1 MLLMLATGFPC
12 SSHLLTSP
20 ISPYHRNMSFIT
32 SPIQSFKTRRERL
45 LAWMHTQGGGIAILP
60 TAALRPR
67 NRDNQYTFRHDSD
80 FFYLSGFKESGAW
93 LVLIAGD
100 ANKSILFCEG
110 KNPEAEIWNGKR
122 WGPEAAAEH
131 FEFDLSYDV
140 TELDQRVP
148 ELMRGHTQLL
158 TPLSNFSNQSLLTK
172 VHDWVAL
179 AQRKTRG
186 AHATPVKWLDLCE
199 PLSEMRLIKDPSEL
213 AIMREAAAISARA
226 HTRAMQVTRPGL
238 HEYELE
244 AELLHTFRKQGAQGV
259 AYDSIVAAGPNAC
272 VLHHPAGDSLMHDG
286 ELVLIDAGCELEG
299 YASDITRTFPV
310 NGRFS
315 GAQRALYEIVLH
327 AQQAAIAHT
336 SPKHHWNAGHEAAVR
351 ELTQGLLDEGLLKG
365 TLEQALDTSAYSRF
379 YMHRTGHWLG
389 MDVHDVGAYRMPPLG
404 AQDRP
409 WRMLEQNMVLTIE
422 PGLYVRP
429 AEDVPE
435 AFWNIGIRIED
446 DAVITAEGCELI
458 SRGVPVEIT
467 EIEALMKG

>member
-1 MLLMLATGFPC
+1 MP
-12 SSHLLTSP
+12 SV
-20 ISPYHRNMSFIT
+20 T

-67 NRDNQYTFRHDSD
+67 NRDNHYTFRHDSD
-80 FFYLSGFKESGAW
+80 FFYLSGFKESDAW

-100 ANKSILFCEG
+100 VDQSILFCEE

-122 WGPEAAAEH
+122 WGPQAAAEY
-131 FEFDLSYDV
+131 FDFDQSYDV
-140 TELDQRVP
+140 SERDQRIP
-148 ELMRGHTQLL
+148 ELLLGHAQLF
-158 TPLSNFSNQSLLTK
+158 TPLSNVSNQQLLTH
-172 VHDWVAL
+172 VHDWVAV
-179 AQRKTRG
+179 AQRKSRGTR
-186 AHATPVKWLDLCE
+186 ATPVKWLDLCE
-199 PLSEMRLIKDPSEL
+199 PLAEMRLIKDATEL
-213 AIMREAAAISARA
+213 SIMKEAASISAQA
-226 HTRAMQVTRPGL
+226 HVRAMQATHAGL

-244 AELLHTFRKQGAQGV
+244 AELLHTFRKRGAQGV
-259 AYDSIVAAGPNAC
+259 AYDSIVAAGANAC
-272 VLHHPAGDSLMHDG
+272 VLHHPAGNSVMHDG

-327 AQQAAIAHT
+327 AQKEAIAHT
-336 SPKHHWNAGHEAAVR
+336 SSTHHWNAGHEAAVR
-351 ELTQGLLDEGLLKG
+351 VLTQGLLDEGLLKG
-365 TLEQALDTSAYSRF
+365 TLEQALETSTYSRF

-389 MDVHDVGAYRMPPLG
+389 MDVHDVGAYRAPPLG
-404 AQDRP
+404 AEDRP

-435 AFWNIGIRIED
+435 AFWNLGIRIED
-446 DAVITAEGCELI
+446 DAVITAQGCELI
-458 SRGVPVEIT
+458 SRGVPVEIA

>member
-1 MLLMLATGFPC
+1 MP
-12 SSHLLTSP
+12 SV
-20 ISPYHRNMSFIT
+20 T

-67 NRDNQYTFRHDSD
+67 NRDNHYTFRHDSD
-80 FFYLSGFKESGAW
+80 FFYLSGFKESDAW

-100 ANKSILFCEG
+100 VDQSILFCEG

-122 WGPEAAAEH
+122 WGPQAAAEY
-131 FEFDLSYDV
+131 FDFDQSYDV
-140 TELDQRVP
+140 SERDQRIP
-148 ELMRGHTQLL
+148 ELLLGHAQLF
-158 TPLSNFSNQSLLTK
+158 TPLSNVSNQQLLTH
-172 VHDWVAL
+172 VHDWVAV
-179 AQRKTRG
+179 AQRKSRGTR
-186 AHATPVKWLDLCE
+186 ATPVKWLDLCE
-199 PLSEMRLIKDPSEL
+199 PLAEMRLIKDATEL
-213 AIMREAAAISARA
+213 SIMKEAASISAQA
-226 HTRAMQVTRPGL
+226 HVRAMQATHAGL

-244 AELLHTFRKQGAQGV
+244 AELLHTFRKRGAQGV
-259 AYDSIVAAGPNAC
+259 AYDSIVAAGANAC
-272 VLHHPAGDSLMHDG
+272 VLHHPAGNSVMHDG

-327 AQQAAIAHT
+327 AQKEAIAHT
-336 SPKHHWNAGHEAAVR
+336 SPTHHWNAGHEAAVR
-351 ELTQGLLDEGLLKG
+351 VLTQGLLDEGLLKG
-365 TLEQALDTSAYSRF
+365 TLEQALETSTYSRF

-389 MDVHDVGAYRMPPLG
+389 MDVHDVGAYRAPPLG
-404 AQDRP
+404 AEDRP

-435 AFWNIGIRIED
+435 AFWNLGIRIED
-446 DAVITAEGCELI
+446 DAVITAQGCELI
-458 SRGVPVEIT
+458 SRGVPVEIA

>member
-1 MLLMLATGFPC
+1 MPSIA
-12 SSHLLTSP
+12 
-20 ISPYHRNMSFIT
+20 

-45 LAWMHTQGGGIAILP
+45 LAWMHAQGGGIALLP
-60 TAALRPR
+60 TAALRSR
-67 NRDNQYTFRHDSD
+67 NRDIHYTFRHDSD
-80 FFYLSGFKESGAW
+80 FFYLSGFKESDAW

-100 ANKSILFCEG
+100 ADQSILFCEG
-110 KNPEAEIWNGKR
+110 KNPEVEIWNGKR
-122 WGPEAAAEH
+122 WGPQAAAEH
-131 FEFDLSYDV
+131 FDFDQSYDV
-140 TELDQRVP
+140 SELDQRIP
-148 ELMRGHTQLL
+148 ELLLGHAQLF
-158 TPLSNFSNQSLLTK
+158 TPLSNFSNQQLLTK
-172 VHDWVAL
+172 VHDWVAA

-186 AHATPVKWLDLCE
+186 SRATPVKWLDLCE
-199 PLSEMRLIKDPSEL
+199 PLSEMRLIKDETEL
-213 AIMREAAAISARA
+213 IIMKEAASISAQA
-226 HTRAMQVTRPGL
+226 HVRAMQVARAGL
-238 HEYELE
+238 HEYALE

-259 AYDSIVAAGPNAC
+259 AYDSIVAAGANAC
-272 VLHHPAGDSLMHDG
+272 VLHHPAGSSVMRDG

-327 AQQAAIAHT
+327 AQKEAIAHT
-336 SPKHHWNAGHEAAVR
+336 SPTHHWNAGHEAAIRV
-351 ELTQGLLDEGLLKG
+351 LTQGLLDEGLLQG
-365 TLEQALDTSAYSRF
+365 TLEQALETSTYSRF

-389 MDVHDVGAYRMPPLG
+389 MDVHDVGAYRAPPLG

-409 WRMLEQNMVLTIE
+409 WRMLEKNMVLTIE

-446 DAVITAEGCELI
+446 DAVITAQGCALI
-458 SRGVPVEIT
+458 SRGVPVEIA

>member
-1 MLLMLATGFPC
+1 MP
-12 SSHLLTSP
+12 SV
-20 ISPYHRNMSFIT
+20 T

-67 NRDNQYTFRHDSD
+67 NRDNHYTFRHDSD
-80 FFYLSGFKESGAW
+80 FFYLSGFKESDAW

-100 ANKSILFCEG
+100 VDQSILFCEE

-122 WGPEAAAEH
+122 WGPQAAAEY
-131 FEFDLSYDV
+131 FDFDQSYDV
-140 TELDQRVP
+140 SERDQRIP
-148 ELMRGHTQLL
+148 ELLLGHAQLF
-158 TPLSNFSNQSLLTK
+158 TPLSNVSNQQLLTH
-172 VHDWVAL
+172 VHDWVAV
-179 AQRKTRG
+179 AQRKSRGTR
-186 AHATPVKWLDLCE
+186 ATPVKWLDLCE
-199 PLSEMRLIKDPSEL
+199 PLAEMRLIKDATEL
-213 AIMREAAAISARA
+213 SIMKEAASISAQA
-226 HTRAMQVTRPGL
+226 HVRAMQATHAGL

-244 AELLHTFRKQGAQGV
+244 AELLHTFRKRGAQGV
-259 AYDSIVAAGPNAC
+259 AYDSIVAAGANAC
-272 VLHHPAGDSLMHDG
+272 VLHHPAGNSVMHDG

-327 AQQAAIAHT
+327 AQKEAIAHT
-336 SPKHHWNAGHEAAVR
+336 SPTHHWNAGHEAAVR
-351 ELTQGLLDEGLLKG
+351 VLTQGLLDEGLLKG
-365 TLEQALDTSAYSRF
+365 TLEQALETSTYSRF

-389 MDVHDVGAYRMPPLG
+389 MDVHDVGAYRAPPLG
-404 AQDRP
+404 AEDRP

-435 AFWNIGIRIED
+435 AFWNLGIRIED
-446 DAVITAEGCELI
+446 DAVITAQGCELI
-458 SRGVPVEIT
+458 SRGVPVEIA

>member
-1 MLLMLATGFPC
+1 MFA
-12 SSHLLTSP
+12 
-20 ISPYHRNMSFIT
+20 IK

-45 LAWMHTQGGGIAILP
+45 LTWMHAHGGGIAILP
-60 TAALRPR
+60 TGALRPR
-67 NRDNQYTFRHDSD
+67 NRDNHYTFRHDSD
-80 FFYLSGFKESGAW
+80 FFYLTGFKESEAW
-93 LVLIAGD
+93 LVLVAGD
-100 ANKSILFCEG
+100 SNQSILFCEG

-122 WGPEAAAEH
+122 WGPQAAAEH
-131 FEFDLSYDV
+131 FDLDLSYDV
-140 TELDQRVP
+140 AELDQRMP
-148 ELMRGHTQLL
+148 DLMLGHAQLL
-158 TPLSNFSNQSLLTK
+158 TPLSHFSNQQLLTK
-172 VHDWVAL
+172 VHDWVGA

-186 AHATPVKWLDLCE
+186 ARATPVKWLDLCE
-199 PLSEMRLIKDPSEL
+199 PLSEMRVIKDSTEL
-213 AIMREAAAISARA
+213 AIMREAASISAHA
-226 HTRAMQVTRPGL
+226 HTRAMQAASPGL

-259 AYDSIVAAGPNAC
+259 AYDSIVAAGANAC
-272 VLHHPAGDSLMHDG
+272 VLHHPAGDSVMHDG

-315 GAQRALYEIVLH
+315 GAQRALYEIVLR
-327 AQQAAIAHT
+327 AQQEAIAHT

-351 ELTQGLLDEGLLKG
+351 VLTQGLIDEGLLKG
-365 TLEQALDTSAYSRF
+365 TFEQAMETSSYTRF

-389 MDVHDVGAYRMPPLG
+389 MDVHDVGTYRAPPLG

-446 DAVITAEGCELI
+446 DVIVTEQGCEI
-458 SRGVPVEIT
+458 MTRGAPVEIA
-467 EIEALMKG
+467 EIEALMRE

>member
-1 MLLMLATGFPC
+1 MP
-12 SSHLLTSP
+12 SV
-20 ISPYHRNMSFIT
+20 T

-67 NRDNQYTFRHDSD
+67 NRDNHYTFRHDSD
-80 FFYLSGFKESGAW
+80 FFYLSGFKESDAW

-100 ANKSILFCEG
+100 VDQSILFCEG

-122 WGPEAAAEH
+122 WGPQAAAEY
-131 FEFDLSYDV
+131 FDFDQSYDV
-140 TELDQRVP
+140 SERDQRIP
-148 ELMRGHTQLL
+148 ELLLGHAQLF
-158 TPLSNFSNQSLLTK
+158 TPLSNVSNQQLLTH
-172 VHDWVAL
+172 VHDWVAV
-179 AQRKTRG
+179 AQRKSRGTR
-186 AHATPVKWLDLCE
+186 ATPVKWLDLCE
-199 PLSEMRLIKDPSEL
+199 PLAEMRLIKDATEL
-213 AIMREAAAISARA
+213 SIMKEAASISAQA
-226 HTRAMQVTRPGL
+226 HVRAMQATHAGL

-244 AELLHTFRKQGAQGV
+244 AELLHTFRKRGAQGV
-259 AYDSIVAAGPNAC
+259 AYDSIVASGANAC
-272 VLHHPAGDSLMHDG
+272 VLHHPAGNSVMHDG

-327 AQQAAIAHT
+327 AQKEAIAHT
-336 SPKHHWNAGHEAAVR
+336 SPTHHWNAGHEAAVR
-351 ELTQGLLDEGLLKG
+351 VLTQGLLDEGLLKG
-365 TLEQALDTSAYSRF
+365 TLEQALETSTYSRF

-389 MDVHDVGAYRMPPLG
+389 MDVHDVGAYRAPPLG
-404 AQDRP
+404 AEDRP

-446 DAVITAEGCELI
+446 DAVITAQGCELI
-458 SRGVPVEIT
+458 SRGVPVEIA

>member
-1 MLLMLATGFPC
+1 MP
-12 SSHLLTSP
+12 S
-20 ISPYHRNMSFIT
+20 IT

-45 LAWMHTQGGGIAILP
+45 LAWMQAQGGGIAILP
-60 TAALRPR
+60 TGVLRPR
-67 NRDNQYTFRHDSD
+67 NRDNHYTFRHDSD
-80 FFYLSGFKESGAW
+80 FFYLSGFRESDAW

-100 ANKSILFCEG
+100 TQQSVLFCEG

-122 WGPEAAAEH
+122 WGPQAAAEH
-131 FEFDLSYDV
+131 FDFDQSYDV
-140 TELDQRVP
+140 SELAQRMP
-148 ELMRGHTQLL
+148 ELILGHTQLFA
-158 TPLSNFSNQSLLTK
+158 PLSHSSNQQLLTNIQ
-172 VHDWVAL
+172 DWVSV
-179 AQRKTRG
+179 AQRKVRG
-186 AHATPVKWLDLCE
+186 ARATPAKWLDLCQ
-199 PLSEMRLIKDPSEL
+199 PLSEMRLIKDVTEL
-213 AIMREAAAISARA
+213 TIMKEAASISAQA
-226 HTRAMQVTRPGL
+226 HVRAMQVARAGL
-238 HEYELE
+238 HEYALE
-244 AELLHTFRKQGAQGV
+244 AELLHTFRQQGAQGV
-259 AYDSIVAAGPNAC
+259 AYDSIVAAGANAC
-272 VLHHPAGDSLMHDG
+272 VLHHPAGNSVMRDG

-327 AQQAAIAHT
+327 AQKEAIAHT

-351 ELTQGLLDEGLLKG
+351 VLTQGLLDEGLLQG
-365 TLEQALDTSAYSRF
+365 TLEQALETSTYSRF

-389 MDVHDVGAYRMPPLG
+389 MDVHDVGAYRTPPLG

-446 DAVITAEGCELI
+446 DAVITAQGCELI
-458 SRGVPVEIT
+458 SRGVPVEIA